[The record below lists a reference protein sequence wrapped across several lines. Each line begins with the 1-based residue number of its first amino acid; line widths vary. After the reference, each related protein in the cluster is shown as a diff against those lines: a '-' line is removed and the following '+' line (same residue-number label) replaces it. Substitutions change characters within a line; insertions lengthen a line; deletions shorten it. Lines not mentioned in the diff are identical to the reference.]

1 MAPKITRITLADGQT
16 VDVIP
21 TLQDTLAF
29 ETTLRKNRSWGGL
42 GDNGLK
48 LVSFRAWNAAK
59 RTGKTTL
66 SWDEFTTGD
75 TAAISV
81 ESIDPADDEDADP
94 DAENLEVAGV
104 GLDTAVVVLPN

>member
-29 ETTLRKNRSWGGL
+29 ETTLRKNRNWGGL
-42 GDNGLK
+42 ADNGLK

-59 RTGKTTL
+59 RSDKTTL
-66 SWDEFTTGD
+66 SWDEFTSGD

-81 ESIDPADDEDADP
+81 ESIDPADEDTDP
-94 DAENLEVAGV
+94 DAEDLEVEGV
-104 GLDTAVVVLPN
+104 GLDTAVEVLPN